1 MRADQIAMNAPLLF
15 NRPAYLQ
22 VFDHLVD
29 RISTGRWKPGKAI
42 PSEADLA
49 REYGV
54 SCGTVRK
61 ALTILEQKALITR
74 RQGRGTFVNEPAS
87 DVSTIRFI
95 KIHGKDGER
104 IWGEVKSSE
113 IVEAVATEAERNK
126 LSLGIGVKVFRIN
139 RTRFDDERPLV
150 LEHSI
155 VPCELFPG
163 LASRNEVLTGIYS
176 IAQQYGHIIGRA
188 EERITAESAS
198 VEVADALSIP
208 AGTPVVVMDRIVHN
222 IRGQVVEWRVGW
234 THLQDLYYRVDL

>member
-1 MRADQIAMNAPLLF
+1 
-15 NRPAYLQ
+15 
-22 VFDHLVD
+22 
-29 RISTGRWKPGKAI
+29 
-42 PSEADLA
+42 
-49 REYGV
+49 
-54 SCGTVRK
+54 
-61 ALTILEQKALITR
+61 LEQKSLITR

-113 IVEAVATEAERNK
+113 IVEAVATECERNK
-126 LSLGIGVKVFRIN
+126 LSIGIGVKVFRIN